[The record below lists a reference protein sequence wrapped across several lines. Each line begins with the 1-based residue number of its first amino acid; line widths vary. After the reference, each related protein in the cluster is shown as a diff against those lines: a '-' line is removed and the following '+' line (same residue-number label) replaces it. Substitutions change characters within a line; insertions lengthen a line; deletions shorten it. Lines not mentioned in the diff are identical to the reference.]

1 MSSENSRK
9 IADFAVKQQQPYEFK
24 KAYARKRAWEFI
36 DECCKRGLNYH
47 CTVGGLDSITLF
59 LFLKSIGISDVV
71 GISASYLEDS
81 SIQRV
86 HKDLG
91 IVQINP
97 LKDKTGRTYTKQRVI
112 EEFGFPVISKESSG
126 RIEVLNNPTESNR
139 AYRHTI
145 MTGERVVNG
154 KVVKSRYN
162 KLPQKW
168 IEKFAGKE
176 NENYGTNYRVAPFKV
191 SDKCCYYLKEKPL
204 ELWAKRHN
212 SVPFLGLMASEG
224 GRRETALKIHGC
236 NYFGK
241 KKTRSCPFAIF
252 NRQDLLRLALELNVP
267 VPEIYGEIKSTNGTL
282 YTTGAER
289 TGCSMCGFGVH
300 LEESPNRFERLK
312 MRNKKEWEY
321 WMFKCCTDEKTGENY
336 GWSRVCDYIC
346 VPYGL
351 GDS

>member
-1 MSSENSRK
+1 M
-9 IADFAVKQQQPYEFK
+9 
-24 KAYARKRAWEFI
+24 
-36 DECCKRGLNYH
+36 
-47 CTVGGLDSITLF
+47 
-59 LFLKSIGISDVV
+59 
-71 GISASYLEDS
+71 
-81 SIQRV
+81 
-86 HKDLG
+86 
-91 IVQINP
+91 
-97 LKDKTGRTYTKQRVI
+97 
-112 EEFGFPVISKESSG
+112 
-126 RIEVLNNPTESNR
+126 
-139 AYRHTI
+139 
-145 MTGERVVNG
+145 
-154 KVVKSRYN
+154 
-162 KLPQKW
+162 
-168 IEKFAGKE
+168 
-176 NENYGTNYRVAPFKV
+176 
-191 SDKCCYYLKEKPL
+191 
-204 ELWAKRHN
+204 
-212 SVPFLGLMASEG
+212 
-224 GRRETALKIHGC
+224 KIHGC

-267 VPEIYGEIKSTNGTL
+267 IPEIYGEIKSTNGTL